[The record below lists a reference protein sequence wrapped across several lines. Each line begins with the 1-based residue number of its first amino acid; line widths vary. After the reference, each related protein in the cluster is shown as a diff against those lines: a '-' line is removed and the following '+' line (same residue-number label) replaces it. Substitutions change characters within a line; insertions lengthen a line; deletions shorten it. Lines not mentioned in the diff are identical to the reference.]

1 VCFAL
6 LEADKKDLTGFLNLQ
21 LFAAT
26 GEDKTEEP
34 TPHRL
39 REARKR
45 GQVMK
50 SLEFNAAI
58 NMLGMVFFFLV
69 FWRYFRDGFMA
80 MFTHYLGNITVE
92 FTNELFF
99 EKLALFS
106 LQQYLSL
113 SAPFLLAAL
122 LLGLLSNVMQ
132 VGFLVSTEVV
142 KPQLNRINPVEGFQR
157 IFSRRALFE
166 LIKSLLKITVIAAV
180 SYIFL
185 RNRLACLI
193 PLLGQEIGTSFSLMG
208 NILKGLVLRIAG
220 VFVFLA
226 LLDFI
231 YQRFEFQKN
240 LRMTLKE
247 VKEEFKQLEGDPHV
261 RSRLR
266 EKQRALARQRSLSGT
281 AEATVVITNPTEL
294 AVALR
299 YDEKKDQAPVVV
311 ALGAG
316 LFARRVREIARENDI
331 PIVQNPPLARLL
343 YKQAE
348 LGAEIPVD
356 LYQAVAEILAMVY
369 QLEER
374 KQRRSRGM

>member
-1 VCFAL
+1 MCFAL

-231 YQRFEFQKN
+231 YQRFEF
-240 LRMTLKE
+240 T
-247 VKEEFKQLEGDPHV
+247 
-261 RSRLR
+261 
-266 EKQRALARQRSLSGT
+266 
-281 AEATVVITNPTEL
+281 
-294 AVALR
+294 
-299 YDEKKDQAPVVV
+299 
-311 ALGAG
+311 
-316 LFARRVREIARENDI
+316 
-331 PIVQNPPLARLL
+331 
-343 YKQAE
+343 
-348 LGAEIPVD
+348 
-356 LYQAVAEILAMVY
+356 
-369 QLEER
+369 
-374 KQRRSRGM
+374 

>member
-1 VCFAL
+1 MFFWHCWILFTSAL
-6 LEADKKDLTGFLNLQ
+6 N
-21 LFAAT
+21 
-26 GEDKTEEP
+26 
-34 TPHRL
+34 
-39 REARKR
+39 
-45 GQVMK
+45 
-50 SLEFNAAI
+50 S
-58 NMLGMVFFFLV
+58 
-69 FWRYFRDGFMA
+69 
-80 MFTHYLGNITVE
+80 
-92 FTNELFF
+92 
-99 EKLALFS
+99 
-106 LQQYLSL
+106 
-113 SAPFLLAAL
+113 
-122 LLGLLSNVMQ
+122 
-132 VGFLVSTEVV
+132 
-142 KPQLNRINPVEGFQR
+142 
-157 IFSRRALFE
+157 
-166 LIKSLLKITVIAAV
+166 
-180 SYIFL
+180 
-185 RNRLACLI
+185 
-193 PLLGQEIGTSFSLMG
+193 
-208 NILKGLVLRIAG
+208 
-220 VFVFLA
+220 
-226 LLDFI
+226 
-231 YQRFEFQKN
+231 
-240 LRMTLKE
+240 LKE